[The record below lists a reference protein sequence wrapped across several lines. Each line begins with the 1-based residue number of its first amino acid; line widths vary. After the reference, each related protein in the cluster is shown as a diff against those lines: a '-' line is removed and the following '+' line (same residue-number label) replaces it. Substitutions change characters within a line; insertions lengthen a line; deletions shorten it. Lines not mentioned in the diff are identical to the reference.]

1 MSSEIPSS
9 IIAGMQ
15 TDRALK
21 PTVETYFRR
30 YLEMAPLSL
39 ALWRSVEAGALS
51 RYELDHPLLDLGCG
65 FGEFAEAFKET
76 KFDVGLDLSERDLEV
91 AKGLN
96 LYSELHLA
104 DARKL
109 PFEDETFGSIISVS
123 VLEHITEVDKV
134 FKEAYRVLR
143 PGGKLLI
150 TVETDEVDGNGIYRP
165 LLKRIG
171 LKGMSDFL
179 NDVYNGVFHRET
191 LLTKAEWR
199 SRVVDAGFV
208 IEGSEDIISPRV
220 VKLFNIFLITAV
232 PAQILRY
239 TIGTRKIYRPKF
251 ATDLLTALFL
261 PYVSD
266 GGRGGTNLL
275 ILARK

>member
-1 MSSEIPSS
+1 
-9 IIAGMQ
+9 MQ
-15 TDRALK
+15 TEQRTK

-30 YLEMAPLSL
+30 YLTLAPLSL
-39 ALWRSVEAGALS
+39 ALWRSVEAVALS
-51 RYELDHPLLDLGCG
+51 KYELDHPILDLGCG
-65 FGEFAEAFKET
+65 FGEFAEAFEET
-76 KFDVGLDLSERDLEV
+76 NFDVGLDLSERDIEV

-96 LYSELHLA
+96 LYRELYLA
-104 DARKL
+104 DARDM
-109 PFEDETFGSIISVS
+109 PFDDDTFGSIISVS
-123 VLEHITEVDKV
+123 VIEHITEVDKV

-143 PGGKLLI
+143 PGGTLLI

-171 LKGMSDFL
+171 LTGMSDFL

-199 SRVVDAGFV
+199 SRIEDAGFV
-208 IEGSEDIISPRV
+208 IERADDIISRRI

-232 PAQILRY
+232 PAQVLRY

-251 ATDLLTALFL
+251 ATDILTAVFR
-261 PYVSD
+261 PYISD
-266 GGRGGTNLL
+266 TERGGTNLL
-275 ILARK
+275 VLARKPW